1 MTASDRRVVA
11 GAGPIVRGSAA
22 STTAQPALRAVGLS
36 KSFGAFRANDGI
48 DLSLPGGARHALIG
62 PNGAGKTTLVNL
74 LTGRLGPSEGD
85 VFLDAERVTSLPE
98 HARVARG
105 MTRTFQISA
114 LFDGLSV
121 FESLLLAVCQRRGQ
135 GGSWWRRLSR
145 LHAEHGEVWSLL
157 DQLRLSAD
165 AALLTRHLPYG
176 KRRLLEIGLALA
188 TRPSILLLDEPA
200 SGIPAAESLDMFEV
214 IAALPR
220 SVTLLFIE
228 HDMGLV
234 FRFAER
240 ITVLVAGRVLCEGSP
255 DEISKD
261 ARVRE
266 VYLGGSVP

>member
-1 MTASDRRVVA
+1 MTAGKRSP
-11 GAGPIVRGSAA
+11 GPSPEPDIARGAA
-22 STTAQPALRAVGLS
+22 SSGSDVALRAVGLS

-74 LTGRLGPSEGD
+74 LTGRLVPSAGD
-85 VFLDAERVTSLPE
+85 VFLAGERVTSLPE
-98 HARVARG
+98 HVRVRRG
-105 MTRTFQISA
+105 MTRTFQINA
-114 LFDGLSV
+114 LFDGLNV
-121 FESLLLAVCQRRGQ
+121 FESLLLAVCQRGQ
-135 GGSWWRRLSR
+135 AGRWWRRLSR
-145 LHAEHGEVWSLL
+145 LEAEQRDVWRLL
-157 DQLRLSAD
+157 EQLRLADD
-165 AALLTRHLPYG
+165 AAVLTRRLPYG

-188 TRPSILLLDEPA
+188 TRPSLLVLDEPA
-200 SGIPAAESLDMFEV
+200 SGIPAAESRDMFEV

-240 ITVLVAGRVLCEGSP
+240 ISVLVAGRVLCEGTP
-255 DEISKD
+255 DEIAKD

-266 VYLGGSVP
+266 VYLGGAAP

>member
-1 MTASDRRVVA
+1 MTGPERRIEP
-11 GAGPIVRGSAA
+11 GAGRNVPGS
-22 STTAQPALRAVGLS
+22 SVSGPSQPALRAVGLS
-36 KSFGAFRANDGI
+36 KSFGAFRANDGV

-74 LTGRLGPSEGD
+74 LTGRLAPSAGD
-85 VFLDAERVTSLPE
+85 VFLDGVRVTSLPE

-105 MTRTFQISA
+105 MTRTFQINA
-114 LFDGLSV
+114 LFGGLSV

-135 GGSWWRRLSR
+135 GASWWRRLSR
-145 LHAEHGEVWSLL
+145 LDAEHRDVWSLL

-200 SGIPAAESLDMFEV
+200 SGIPAAESRDMFEV

-240 ITVLVAGRVLCEGSP
+240 ISVLVAGRVLCEGTP

-266 VYLGGSVP
+266 VYLGGAVP

>member
-1 MTASDRRVVA
+1 VAS
-11 GAGPIVRGSAA
+11 
-22 STTAQPALRAVGLS
+22 QPALRAVGLS
-36 KSFGAFRANDGI
+36 KSFGAFRANDGV
-48 DLSLPGGARHALIG
+48 DLSLPVGARHALIG

-74 LTGRLGPSEGD
+74 LTGRLAPSAGD
-85 VFLDAERVTSLPE
+85 VFLDGVRVTRLPE

-105 MTRTFQISA
+105 MTRTFQINA
-114 LFDGLSV
+114 LFGGLSV

-135 GGSWWRRLSR
+135 GASWRRLSR
-145 LHAEHGEVWSLL
+145 LEAEHRDVWSLL
-157 DQLRLSAD
+157 EQLRLSAD
-165 AALLTRHLPYG
+165 AAQLTRHLPYG

-188 TRPSILLLDEPA
+188 TGPSILLLDEPA
-200 SGIPAAESLDMFEV
+200 SGIPAAESRDMFEV

-240 ITVLVAGRVLCEGSP
+240 ISVLVAGRVLCEGTP

-266 VYLGGSVP
+266 VYLGGAVP